1 VKETRTLLMAS
12 FARAKYDFNV
22 SGLDEDK
29 LKEKLDRQAELN
41 KQIMEKFEK
50 VERLLAPPPSKN

>member
-1 VKETRTLLMAS
+1 MAS

-50 VERLLAPPPSKN
+50 LERLLASPPSKN